1 MKARTLILAL
11 AGAVLAL
18 PGQAAVIEEI
28 VVTAQK
34 REQNAQDVGIAISA
48 LTGEQ
53 MRQLG
58 YGSAQQ
64 VTAMAPG
71 VQTVQ
76 PNGEANYAIAMRGVA
91 ANDFTTNVESP
102 VAIYL
107 DEVYISQMSG
117 SGFMLFDM
125 ERVELLRGPQG
136 TLYGRNATGG
146 LAHFVTVK
154 PSQEASGYGQ
164 FTVGRYDQVKFE
176 GAVGGPLSDTLS
188 ARLSLS
194 THNND
199 GYVKNRLLGKRLNN
213 ADDSAVRGQLLF
225 EPTDSFSLLLNA
237 RRSKQDI
244 DTGFFEHV
252 SANVEGMFTPNEVN
266 EVLGYIDNDGD
277 VYEGDY
283 DRDGHNKLE
292 TEGYTATLNWD
303 AENFTLISITDYST
317 VERDYIEDSD
327 ASPVPF
333 FNFYLSTDAEQ
344 FSQEVRVNGQTDE
357 MDWVA
362 GVYYLDITVKD
373 ANGAETEPFITYVFE
388 IPSPAI
394 SGLDNPYETNTESWS
409 IFGQIERRLT
419 DRLTGI
425 AGARWIR
432 DDKDHDF
439 SINVVDFI
447 PGTVQRNGNPNIL
460 APIASYYGERTDD
473 EFAVRLAANY
483 DLSDNVMLYASWNRG
498 VKGGGYNATIF
509 PLGGGN
515 YDDETMS
522 YDPEQ
527 LDAFEVGF
535 KSRQLDGRM
544 IFNGA
549 FYYYDYKD
557 YQAFQIIGVDT
568 ITSNADADSYGGE
581 LEMQIT
587 PTAGVDI
594 ILGAAYN
601 DIEVDLGGGRPKTT
615 SVQSPK
621 WNLNGLVR
629 YEWPVLGG
637 TMAAQW
643 DFLYRSK
650 HYFSLT
656 GAPTVE
662 ENGYTLMNAS
672 LMYTSADGRWSLNAF
687 VENLGDEEHL
697 VQTFDLSGPNV
708 FGMVEQ
714 YYNRPRWWGI
724 SAAVHF

>member
-1 MKARTLILAL
+1 MQARMVILAL
-11 AGAVLAL
+11 IGAVLAA

-28 VVTAQK
+28 LVTAQK

-91 ANDFTTNVESP
+91 SSDFTTNVESP
-102 VAIYL
+102 VAVYL

-117 SGFMLFDM
+117 TGFMLFDM

-164 FTVGRYDQVKFE
+164 FTVGRYDQIKFE
-176 GAVGGPLSDTLS
+176 GAVGGPLSDALS

-199 GYVKNRLLGKRLNN
+199 GYVKNRLLDKRLNN
-213 ADDSAVRGQLLF
+213 AKDSAVRGQVLF
-225 EPTDSFSLLLNA
+225 EPTDRFSVLFNA

-252 SANVEGMFTPNEVN
+252 SANVEGMLTPNEVN

-283 DRDGHNKLE
+283 DKDGHNKLE
-292 TEGYTATLNWD
+292 TEGYTATMKWD
-303 AENFTLISITDYST
+303 AERFTLTSITDFST

-327 ASPVPF
+327 ASPVPL
-333 FNFYLSTDAEQ
+333 FNFFLTTDAEQ
-344 FSQEVRVNGQTDE
+344 FSQEVRLNGETDA

-362 GVYYLDITVKD
+362 GVYYLDLSVD
-373 ANGAETEPFITYVFE
+373 DSNGAETDPFVD
-388 IPSPAI
+388 PAGDTPAV
-394 SGLDNPYETNTESWS
+394 SGLDNPYKTNTESWS
-409 IFGQIERRLT
+409 VFGQVERRLS
-419 DRLTGI
+419 DRLSGVL
-425 AGARWIR
+425 GLRWIR
-432 DDKDHDF
+432 DEKDHEYF
-439 SINVVDFI
+439 VNVVDFI
-447 PGTVQRNGNPNIL
+447 PGTVHRNGNPNIL
-460 APIASYYGERTDD
+460 AQVAAYAGEREDD
-473 EFAVRLAANY
+473 EFSVRAAVNY
-483 DLSDNVMLYASWNRG
+483 DLNEDAMLYASWNRG
-498 VKGGGYNATIF
+498 VKGGGYNSPVF
-509 PLGGGN
+509 PLN
-515 YDDETMS
+515 PPLDYDDATMS
-522 YDPEQ
+522 YDPEH

-535 KSRQLDGRM
+535 KSRRLDGLM
-544 IFNGA
+544 ILNGA

-557 YQAFQIIGVDT
+557 YQAFQIIGIDT
-568 ITSNADADSYGGE
+568 ITTNADADSYGGE
-581 LEMQIT
+581 VELQVT
-587 PTAGVDI
+587 PAEGVDI

-601 DIEVDLGGGRPKTT
+601 DVEVDLGGGLPKTT

-621 WNLNGLVR
+621 WNLNGLFR
-629 YEWPVLGG
+629 YEWPLLGG
-637 TMAAQW
+637 AMAAQF
-643 DFLYRSK
+643 DFMHRSK
-650 HYFSLT
+650 HYFALT
-656 GAPTVE
+656 GLPTVE
-662 ENGYTLMNAS
+662 ENGYILMNAS
-672 LMYTSADGRWSLNAF
+672 LMFTGAEGRWSVNAF
-687 VENLGDEEHL
+687 VRNLGDEQHL
-697 VQTFDLSGPNV
+697 VQTFDLSGPAV

-714 YYNRPRWWGI
+714 YYNRPRWWGL
-724 SAAVHF
+724 SAAVYF